1 MGTKNYCKAIFKRS
15 HVEKQKLIK
24 NKLKTIK

>member
-15 HVEKQKLIK
+15 HVEKAKINRKQIK
-24 NKLKTIK
+24 NH